1 MQMTA
6 LSNAR
11 NTTEILCHTQK
22 LHRTRTVKDNT
33 KIYTGSMV
41 AINGSTNKAE
51 PAADAAGLIVIGRAE
66 GFTADGRVIA
76 KSGVFK
82 FDNAS
87 AEAEKLTH
95 ADINK
100 TVYAIDDHTVGKAW
114 AAQTR
119 SRRESSVKSMR
130 IPRSSSKSA
139 IRSSHNR
146 KVFTIWISTE
156 KIWTSSSRA
165 SA

>member
-66 GFTADGRVIA
+66 GFYRRRQSNRQKRRIQIRQCLRHG
-76 KSGVFK
+76 G
-82 FDNAS
+82 
-87 AEAEKLTH
+87 
-95 ADINK
+95 K
-100 TVYAIDDHTVGKAW
+100 TDPCGH
-114 AAQTR
+114 Q
-119 SRRESSVKSMR
+119 
-130 IPRSSSKSA
+130 
-139 IRSSHNR
+139 
-146 KVFTIWISTE
+146 
-156 KIWTSSSRA
+156 
-165 SA
+165 

>member
-1 MQMTA
+1 MTA

-51 PAADAAGLIVIGRAE
+51 PAADAAGLIVIGR
-66 GFTADGRVIA
+66 
-76 KSGVFK
+76 
-82 FDNAS
+82 
-87 AEAEKLTH
+87 EAEKLTH

-100 TVYAIDDHTVGKAW
+100 TVYAIDDHTVGKAGGTNKIK
-114 AAQTR
+114 AGIL
-119 SRRESSVKSMR
+119 REIDADSQV
-130 IPRSSSKSA
+130 IVEIGNQVIA
-139 IRSSHNR
+139 
-146 KVFTIWISTE
+146 
-156 KIWTSSSRA
+156 
-165 SA
+165 

>member
-41 AINGSTNKAE
+41 AI
-51 PAADAAGLIVIGRAE
+51 GRAE

-87 AEAEKLTH
+87 ATAEKLTH

-100 TVYAIDDHTVGKAW
+100 TVYAIDDHTVGKAGGTNKIK
-114 AAQTR
+114 AGIL
-119 SRRESSVKSMR
+119 REIDADSQV
-130 IPRSSSKSA
+130 IVEIGNQVIA
-139 IRSSHNR
+139 
-146 KVFTIWISTE
+146 
-156 KIWTSSSRA
+156 
-165 SA
+165 

>member
-1 MQMTA
+1 MTA

-22 LHRTRTVKDNT
+22 LYRTRTVKDNT
-33 KIYTGSMV
+33 KIYTGSMI

-87 AEAEKLTH
+87 ATAEKL
-95 ADINK
+95 
-100 TVYAIDDHTVGKAW
+100 
-114 AAQTR
+114 
-119 SRRESSVKSMR
+119 
-130 IPRSSSKSA
+130 
-139 IRSSHNR
+139 
-146 KVFTIWISTE
+146 
-156 KIWTSSSRA
+156 
-165 SA
+165 

>member
-1 MQMTA
+1 MTA

-82 FDNAS
+82 FDNA
-87 AEAEKLTH
+87 
-95 ADINK
+95 
-100 TVYAIDDHTVGKAW
+100 YAIDDHTVGKAGGTNKIK
-114 AAQTR
+114 AGIL
-119 SRRESSVKSMR
+119 REIDADSQV
-130 IPRSSSKSA
+130 IVEIGNQVIA
-139 IRSSHNR
+139 
-146 KVFTIWISTE
+146 
-156 KIWTSSSRA
+156 
-165 SA
+165 

>member
-1 MQMTA
+1 MTA

-87 AEAEKLTH
+87 AEAEKL
-95 ADINK
+95 AK
-100 TVYAIDDHTVGKAW
+100 R

>member
-1 MQMTA
+1 MTA

-87 AEAEKLTH
+87 ATAEKYSNCLKFILLYLCH
-95 ADINK
+95 I
-100 TVYAIDDHTVGKAW
+100 
-114 AAQTR
+114 
-119 SRRESSVKSMR
+119 
-130 IPRSSSKSA
+130 
-139 IRSSHNR
+139 SHIHYR
-146 KVFTIWISTE
+146 YFPLY
-156 KIWTSSSRA
+156 
-165 SA
+165 